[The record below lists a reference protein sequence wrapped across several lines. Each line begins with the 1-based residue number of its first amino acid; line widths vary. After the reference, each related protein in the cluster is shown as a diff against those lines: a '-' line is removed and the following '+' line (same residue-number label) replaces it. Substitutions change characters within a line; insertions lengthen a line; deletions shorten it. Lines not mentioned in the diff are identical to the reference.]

1 MTKTIFQLLHYL
13 SYELTSV
20 KPELHLNCHWPTQIK
35 LNQNLILAETLT
47 PACYLHTQ

>member
-20 KPELHLNCHWPTQIK
+20 KPELHLTAIGQLK
-35 LNQNLILAETLT
+35 LTKPSSI
-47 PACYLHTQ
+47 